1 MSRENYGMM
10 NQEIQ
15 DDEVTIDLMELFSVL
30 WAKKTIIILSAVFM
44 ALVAFVGT
52 KMFVTPKYT
61 SVTKLFVMTKNDD
74 TSASATYTDL
84 QTGSMLTKD
93 YMELVKSRPV
103 LEKTISKLKLDVE
116 PEELAE
122 ISVLHTISAVYKEPA
137 PGDTMKIGDKEFK
150 ITAVGVEA
158 PYTLRELGHCTV
170 NFGGG
175 EEAALP
181 GCIMLKGSEKVT
193 VEDLQAGTE
202 ISIY

>member
-1 MSRENYGMM
+1 MKF
-10 NQEIQ
+10 Q
-15 DDEVTIDLMELFSVL
+15 VTIVGHGAEALEFLNDSDNSFFILFNENS
-30 WAKKTIIILSAVFM
+30 
-44 ALVAFVGT
+44 
-52 KMFVTPKYT
+52 
-61 SVTKLFVMTKNDD
+61 
-74 TSASATYTDL
+74 
-84 QTGSMLTKD
+84 
-93 YMELVKSRPV
+93 
-103 LEKTISKLKLDVE
+103 

-150 ITAVGVEA
+150 ITAVGVEV